1 MTKTELREHER
12 YLREVGMYD
21 LERER
26 AASSSSAAAASSS
39 SSSPA
44 TAPATAA
51 DSAVDLNGEPLDPN
65 RRSIYD
71 LDCVI
76 DSWGRQVYVESVDP
90 YTQRKKVWY
99 IIGQNERLKR
109 FERHDL
115 YIDVKQF
122 GKTVY
127 LPVSENDGEN
137 GGENDSVTVTS
148 AAAIVES
155 AELIKI

>member
-1 MTKTELREHER
+1 
-12 YLREVGMYD
+12 MYQI
-21 LERER
+21 ERER
-26 AASSSSAAAASSS
+26 AAGSSSSAAAASSS

-127 LPVSENDGEN
+127 LPQNDNDSENGSEQDNVNAAKADTNIEAA
-137 GGENDSVTVTS
+137 TVQTS
-148 AAAIVES
+148 PEKPAKNA
-155 AELIKI
+155 